1 MTNNYFKNPNVKLIY
16 YAHSMEIYNTKIEKK
31 EFDTIYDKFQNEYIC
46 IINPAIW
53 ISQNMNGHDAMQQC
67 FKFID
72 ISDCIV
78 FTTLEDGIIG
88 KGVYEEIN
96 YALKNKKRVFILKNN
111 IITRFLN
118 NDFKKIDIIYNKTS
132 STWKRYAKV
141 CD

>member
-1 MTNNYFKNPNVKLIY
+1 MTNKFKNPNIKFIY

-31 EFDTIYDKFQNEYIC
+31 EFDAIYDKFQNENIY
-46 IINPAIW
+46 IINPATW
-53 ISQNMNGHDAMQQC
+53 IAQNMNGHDAMQQC

-72 ISDCIV
+72 ISDCII

-88 KGVYEEIN
+88 KGVYEEIS
-96 YALKNKKRVFILKNN
+96 YALKNN

-118 NDFKKIDIIYNKTS
+118 IDFKKIDIIYNKTS

-141 CD
+141 CE

>member
-1 MTNNYFKNPNVKLIY
+1 
-16 YAHSMEIYNTKIEKK
+16 MEIYNTKIEKK
-31 EFDTIYDKFQNEYIC
+31 EFDAIYDKFQNENIY
-46 IINPAIW
+46 IINPATW
-53 ISQNMNGHDAMQQC
+53 IAQNMNGHDAMQQC

-96 YALKNKKRVFILKNN
+96 YALENKKRVFILKNN

-132 STWKRYAKV
+132 STWKKYAKV
-141 CD
+141 CE

>member
-1 MTNNYFKNPNVKLIY
+1 MTNKFRNSNIKFIY

-31 EFDTIYDKFQNEYIC
+31 EFNVIYDKFQNENIY

-53 ISQNMNGHDAMQQC
+53 IAQNMNGHDAMQQC

-96 YALKNKKRVFILKNN
+96 YALENKKRVFILKNN

-141 CD
+141 CE

>member
-1 MTNNYFKNPNVKLIY
+1 MTNKFRNSNIKFIY

-31 EFDTIYDKFQNEYIC
+31 EFNAIYDKFQNENIY

-53 ISQNMNGHDAMQQC
+53 IAQNMNGHDAMQQC

-88 KGVYEEIN
+88 KGVYEEIS
-96 YALKNKKRVFILKNN
+96 YALKNN

-118 NDFKKIDIIYNKTS
+118 IDFKKIDIIYNKTS

-141 CD
+141 CE

>member
-1 MTNNYFKNPNVKLIY
+1 
-16 YAHSMEIYNTKIEKK
+16 MEIYNTKIEKK
-31 EFDTIYDKFQNEYIC
+31 EFDAIYDKFQNENIY

-53 ISQNMNGHDAMQQC
+53 IAQNMNGHDAMQQC

-96 YALKNKKRVFILKNN
+96 YALKNKKKIFILKNN

-141 CD
+141 CE

>member
-1 MTNNYFKNPNVKLIY
+1 MTNKYRNSNIKFIY
-16 YAHSMEIYNTKIEKK
+16 YSQSMEIYNTKIEKK
-31 EFDTIYDKFQNEYIC
+31 EFDAIYDKFQNENIY
-46 IINPAIW
+46 IINPATW
-53 ISQNMNGHDAMQQC
+53 IAQNMNGHDAMQQC

-96 YALKNKKRVFILKNN
+96 YALENKKRVFILKNN

-118 NDFKKIDIIYNKTS
+118 IDFKKIDIIYNKTS

-141 CD
+141 CE

>member
-1 MTNNYFKNPNVKLIY
+1 MTNKFKNPNIKFIY

-31 EFDTIYDKFQNEYIC
+31 EFDTIYDKFQNENIY
-46 IINPAIW
+46 IINPATW
-53 ISQNMNGHDAMQQC
+53 IAQNMNGHDAMQQC

-88 KGVYEEIN
+88 KGVYEEIS
-96 YALKNKKRVFILKNN
+96 YALKNKKKIFILKDDM
-111 IITRFLN
+111 IIRFLN
-118 NDFKKIDIIYNKTS
+118 IHFKKIDIIYNKTS

-141 CD
+141 CE